1 MSKKQDRPYSE
12 SIRKSWDDFFAETQ
26 GHIASNSEL
35 LMLKGF
41 TVVSMAIA
49 FVADELADIKKVL
62 SQKGDK

>member
-1 MSKKQDRPYSE
+1 MSKKQDYPYSE

-26 GHIASNSEL
+26 GHITSNREL

-49 FVADELADIKKVL
+49 FVADELYMTRIT
-62 SQKGDK
+62 KGE